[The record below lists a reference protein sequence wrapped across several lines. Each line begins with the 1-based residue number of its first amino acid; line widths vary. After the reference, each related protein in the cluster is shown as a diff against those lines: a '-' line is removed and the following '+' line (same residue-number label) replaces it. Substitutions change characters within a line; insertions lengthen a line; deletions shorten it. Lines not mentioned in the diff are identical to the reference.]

1 MIFEPILNEH
11 KIRYTIMQKF
21 VEEHFKEGSKLNIYI
36 NLDSIFKKLYRP
48 AITEGIDDMNE
59 REKMELTSAVI
70 NLVSHYRHFFW
81 NRYQV
86 PTRFYFYFMNQAP
99 YINQQFH
106 PGYMKNTVDKKRT
119 NHPDY
124 GGVNRTILLNMKY
137 ISMISIF
144 IQDCYCIPN
153 NGIEPALI
161 PYHIMQKDK
170 DNTDICHLILT
181 KDEFD
186 YQLLNAAK
194 NTLVLRMKYTDSYM
208 ITKETIYHERLSKVK
223 YRPETSFN
231 PKLYS
236 LLLAFSGVK
245 SREVKAIKGYGMVN
259 VMKKLDKAFR
269 SGLLP
274 NKYMTD
280 MLTLCDAI
288 DCAEIFGEVKDRFTA
303 IDLKTNYKMLSS
315 GALEGIELCL
325 LDRYDNSSIMELN
338 DKYFRNN
345 PLELIRLEE
354 GVGY

>member
-11 KIRYTIMQKF
+11 KIRYDLLHKF
-21 VEEHFKEGSKLNIYI
+21 VASHFKEGRKLNIYI
-36 NLDSIFKKLYRP
+36 NLDSIFKRFYKP
-48 AITEGIDDMNE
+48 ATVECIHDMNE
-59 REKMELTSAVI
+59 REKMEMTSAVI

-81 NRYQV
+81 SYYQV
-86 PTRFYFYFMNQAP
+86 PTRFYFYFANQAP
-99 YINQQFH
+99 YINQRFH
-106 PGYMKNTVDKKRT
+106 PGYMEDTMEAKRT
-119 NHPDY
+119 DHPDY

-137 ISMISIF
+137 ISMISIY
-144 IQDCYCIPN
+144 IKDCYCIPN

-161 PYHIMQKDK
+161 PYHIMRKDK

-194 NTLVLRMKYTDSYM
+194 NTLVLRMKYLDSYM
-208 ITKETIYHERLSKVK
+208 INKEEIYDERLSKIK
-223 YRPETSFN
+223 YRPETPFN

-245 SREVKAIKGYGMVN
+245 SRSIKAIKGYGFVN
-259 VMKKLDKAFR
+259 TMKKLDKAFR
-269 SGLLP
+269 AGILP

-280 MLTLCDAI
+280 MMTVCDAI
-288 DCAEIFGEVKDRFTA
+288 DFLEMYGEVKDRFTA
-303 IDLKTNYKMLSS
+303 IDLKTSYKMLSP

-338 DKYFRNN
+338 DTYFRNN
-345 PLELIRLEE
+345 PIELIRLEE
-354 GVGY
+354 GVGL